1 MSRVSSPPLVLASA
15 SPRRTALLTMLGLA
29 HEVIPADVDETLLRG
44 EDAPAHVERLAR
56 EKARTVAARRPDALV
71 LGSDTV
77 VVLDGE
83 VLGKPARRQDAVAT
97 LMRLAGR
104 EHVVFTGLAVVSPGG
119 GAHAAVSSTRVR
131 FRAFDEPTAR
141 RYVATG
147 EPLDKAGSYGIQG
160 LGAALIDGI
169 EGDYFTVVG
178 FPIPALVHLLEAAGW
193 RYDFG
198 TLERLPER

>member
-1 MSRVSSPPLVLASA
+1 
-15 SPRRTALLTMLGLA
+15 MLGLE
-29 HEVIPADVDETLLRG
+29 HEVMPADVDESLLDG
-44 EDAPAHVERLAR
+44 EGAAAHVERLAR
-56 EKARTVAARRPDALV
+56 AKAVAVAALRPEALV

-83 VLGKPARRQDAVAT
+83 VLGKPARRQDAVST

-104 EHVVFTGLAVVSPGG
+104 EHVVFTGLALVEPGG
-119 GAHAAVSSTRVR
+119 EVHAAVSSTRVR
-131 FRAFDEPTAR
+131 FRDFDEALSR

-160 LGAALIDGI
+160 LGAALIEGI

-178 FPIPALVHLLEAAGW
+178 FPVPALVRLLEAAGW
-193 RYDFG
+193 QYVFG
-198 TLERLPER
+198 GLERLPGR